1 MRVTFVAE
9 RLNWGRVLGIGV
21 AYVLACFVVL
31 ISGERNKDSFFFHF
45 FFSLKDIEMYF
56 FFFEGDFKVFE
67 YCNISR
73 IGKKENLTNFN

>member
-31 ISGERNKDSFFFHF
+31 ISGERNKDSFFFR
-45 FFSLKDIEMYF
+45 F
-56 FFFEGDFKVFE
+56 FFFLVERYRNVLCLFLKVILKYF
-67 YCNISR
+67 NILIFR
-73 IGKKENLTNFN
+73 EKRKFDEF

>member
-56 FFFEGDFKVFE
+56 FFLKVILK
-67 YCNISR
+67 YLNIVIFR
-73 IGKKENLTNFN
+73 ELGKKKI